1 MPKPKKETYRDYL
14 KQEFNE
20 LIEKINLSDLQMRF
34 MKNRW
39 LDQLLWL
46 EGRATKNRN
55 RHYTLRLITIIG
67 GVIVPALV
75 SVNSANI
82 NDKQQ
87 KFREVFA
94 WTAFGLSQAVAISA
108 AVEELFH
115 FGENYRRYRNTAEGM
130 KIEGWNFFQL
140 SGPYK
145 GFLSHAEA
153 YPTFATHVEEII
165 QQDVEGYVSQ
175 SVQSEA
181 EVKAATNAAI
191 AQNVALANIHLR
203 EQLQQPPTSQV
214 AQFPSDATPVPN
226 NSVPPNFQPSIQQ
239 PCQEEEE
246 DEFVSPDQFRS
257 IPAAPI
263 NSPVG
268 IASPSTFSAST
279 SFVSNSPPV
288 VTDEDDEFL
297 SPDKI
302 QGTHFQ
308 GHLPNG
314 EIAPPAIVNNTVT
327 FTSQSAPTVASSEED
342 DEFITPN
349 QLRASQPGAGF
360 NSIGKN

>member
-1 MPKPKKETYRDYL
+1 MANKETYRDYL
-14 KQEFNE
+14 KKEFSD
-20 LIEKINLSDLQMRF
+20 LIEKIDLSDLQRRF

-39 LDQLLWL
+39 LDQVLWL
-46 EGRATKNRN
+46 ESRATKNRN

-82 NDKQQ
+82 SDQ
-87 KFREVFA
+87 KRDYKAVFA

-145 GFLSHAEA
+145 GFPTHAEA

-165 QQDVEGYVSQ
+165 QQDVEGYISQ
-175 SVQSEA
+175 STQSEA

-191 AQNVALANIHLR
+191 AQNVALASTHLK
-203 EQLQQPPTSQV
+203 EQLQQPPTPQV
-214 AQFPSDATPVPN
+214 TRFPNDATPFSN
-226 NSVPPNFQPSIQQ
+226 NSVPPGFGPSAQQ
-239 PCQEEEE
+239 PWQEEDD
-246 DEFVSPDQFRS
+246 DEFVSPNQFRPVS
-257 IPAAPI
+257 AASV

-268 IASPSTFSAST
+268 IGSPS
-279 SFVSNSPPV
+279 SFSPPATF
-288 VTDEDDEFL
+288 VTNSSSGVAHEEDEFL
-297 SPDKI
+297 TPDKI
-302 QGTHFQ
+302 QTPQFQ
-308 GHLPNG
+308 SSFNNR
-314 EIAPPAIVNNTVT
+314 EFAPPASVPNPVT
-327 FTSQSAPTVASSEED
+327 FTSTPTPPVASSEDD

-349 QLRASQPGAGF
+349 QLRAAQPGANF
-360 NSIGKN
+360 NSVRTS

>member
-1 MPKPKKETYRDYL
+1 MAKKQTYQDYF
-14 KQEFNE
+14 KQELSD
-20 LIEKINLSDLQMRF
+20 LIEKIDLSDLQRRF

-39 LDQLLWL
+39 LDQVLWL

-94 WTAFGLSQAVAISA
+94 WAAFGLSQAVAISA

-145 GFLSHAEA
+145 GFPSHAEA

-165 QQDVEGYVSQ
+165 QQDVEGYISQ
-175 SVQSEA
+175 SMQSEA
-181 EVKAATNAAI
+181 EAKAATNAAI
-191 AQNVALANIHLR
+191 AQNVAFASTHLK

-214 AQFPSDATPVPN
+214 ARFPSDATPFSN
-226 NSVPPNFQPSIQQ
+226 NSVPPSFQSSAQQ
-239 PCQEEEE
+239 PWQEE
-246 DEFVSPDQFRS
+246 DEFL
-257 IPAAPI
+257 
-263 NSPVG
+263 
-268 IASPSTFSAST
+268 T
-279 SFVSNSPPV
+279 
-288 VTDEDDEFL
+288 
-297 SPDKI
+297 PDKI
-302 QGTHFQ
+302 QTPQFQ
-308 GHLPNG
+308 GSFNNR
-314 EIAPPAIVNNTVT
+314 EFAPPATVPNPVT
-327 FTSQSAPTVASSEED
+327 FTLMPAPPVASSEDD
-342 DEFITPN
+342 DEFITPD
-349 QLRASQPGAGF
+349 QLRAAQP
-360 NSIGKN
+360 